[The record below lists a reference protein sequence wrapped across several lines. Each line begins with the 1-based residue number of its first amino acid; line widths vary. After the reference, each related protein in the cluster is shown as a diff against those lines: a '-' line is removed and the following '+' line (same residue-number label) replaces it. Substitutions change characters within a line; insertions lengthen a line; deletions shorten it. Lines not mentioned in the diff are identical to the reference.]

1 MLESWKLS
9 SLVRFPVLFL
19 LLFATLG
26 QAAQPPVDARGMPT
40 LAPLVEKVTPAVVNI
55 SVITRSP
62 LEDNPLF
69 RDPFFRRFFNL
80 PERPAQREEQAAG
93 SGVIVDAGRG
103 YVLTN
108 HHVIRNAERVTV
120 TLKDR
125 RQLPAKLVGADP
137 GTDIALLQVEAKNLS
152 AVRFGDSDALQVG
165 DYVIAIGNPFGIG
178 QTVTSGIVSALGR
191 SGLSPEGYED
201 FIQTDA
207 SINPGNSGGA
217 LINLRG
223 ELVGINSAILSASG
237 GNLGIGFA
245 VPSNMAR
252 VVMDQI
258 ARFGEVKRGRLG
270 IDMVDLTPAIAAK
283 LGVGVQ
289 EGVAIAG
296 VHAGSPAEKAGLREQ
311 DVVVALDGRP
321 VRAAAELRARLGLTP
336 VGEEVELRVL
346 RGKEARS
353 IRTRIAPPVK
363 PTAEG
368 KPVPQLPGMS
378 VVEIEKGSPLY
389 RQLRGGGLV
398 VAGVEEGSRAFQAGF
413 RPADLIYAVNG
424 RRVQTL
430 AQFQKSAGGSKGSYS
445 VSLLRG
451 DSGLTIIVR

>member
-1 MLESWKLS
+1 MAFASRLPLAGLISVALI
-9 SLVRFPVLFL
+9 
-19 LLFATLG
+19 FATG
-26 QAAQPPVDARGMPT
+26 ARAAQPQLDARGMPT
-40 LAPLVEKVTPAVVNI
+40 LAPLVNQVTPTVVNI

-69 RDPFFRRFFNL
+69 RDPFFRRFFDL
-80 PERPAQREEQAAG
+80 PDRPPQRQEQAAG
-93 SGVIVDAGRG
+93 SGVIVDAARG

-108 HHVIRNAERVTV
+108 HHVIRNAEQVIV

-125 RQLPAKLVGADP
+125 RVVPAKLVGADP
-137 GTDIALLQVEAKNLS
+137 GTDIALLQIEAKNLS
-152 AVRFGDSDALQVG
+152 AIRFGDSDALQVG

-252 VVMDQI
+252 IVMGQI
-258 ARFGEVKRGRLG
+258 ARFGEVRRGRLG

-311 DVVVALDGRP
+311 DVVVALNGRP

-336 VGEEVELRVL
+336 VGEEIELRVL

-353 IRTRIAPPVK
+353 VRTRIAPPVK
-363 PTAEG
+363 PATAEG
-368 KPVPQLPGMS
+368 KPVPHLQGMS
-378 VVEIEKGSPLY
+378 VVEIEKGSPLF
-389 RQLRGGGLV
+389 RQLRGGGLI
-398 VAGVEEGSRAFQAGF
+398 VAGVEEGSRAYHAGF
-413 RPADLIYAVNG
+413 RPADIIHAVSG

-430 AQFQKSAGGSKGSYS
+430 AQFQRAAAKSPYS

-451 DSGLTIIVR
+451 DASLTIIVR